1 MDNVPVPTVETV
13 VKRYEALLRMSAS
26 QTLQTP
32 QDIAQKLANE
42 LHSLLDF
49 DFFEALVFEQNT
61 CEVLWRCMD
70 MDQRPWLD
78 ERMEETPAWWV
89 HQNQQRLIITDWDAD
104 DRFSWL
110 RDGLREHGVEVCSI
124 CSLPLTTPQRS
135 LGVLFVANRTYKE
148 YSEEEIHFLSFLA
161 DGLAFALGNAF
172 NYEASCRAQAELE
185 LQNSHQKLLLEL
197 TNRVASNL
205 DLRELLRAISASVRQ
220 TMDCDM
226 AGVSLL
232 DSVSSQ
238 FQIYAIDSPDSRGFI
253 QEESTAPV
261 EGPIAIALETLR
273 PVIKNSFSPAEPES
287 TMYQRAVAEGIKSTC
302 LVPLVSRGRA
312 LGILALGRR
321 KESLFKEE
329 DAEFLMQV
337 GGQLALAIENAL
349 AYREIADLKD
359 KLAQEK
365 LYLEEEIRTDKNFEQ
380 IIGKSAP
387 LRHVLQMVE
396 TVAPSD
402 STALLLG
409 ETGTGKE
416 LIARAIHDHSPRK
429 GRTFVRINCAAI
441 PAGLLESEL
450 FGHEKGAFTGA
461 ISQKIGRL
469 ELADQGTLFLD
480 EVGDIP
486 LEMQPK
492 LLRVLQEREFERL
505 GSTHTR
511 KVNVRLVAATN
522 RDLEAMIAARE
533 FRSDL
538 FYRLNVFPIHIPP
551 LRERREDIPLL
562 VRYFVEKFAR
572 RMQKRI
578 DTIPAA
584 AMKKLTGWEWP
595 GNIRELENFIERAV
609 ILTRGKTLEVPLGEV
624 RRALKDPLT
633 SRSTP
638 QQREEIARIVRE
650 TIGELNMSAN
660 SGSEYDKKPRREI
673 VHTTRETANE
683 LNGGIVA
690 NRGTEYDEKRRQ
702 EITRILIETKGR
714 VGGPHGAA
722 ARAGLHRTT
731 LLSRMRKLGIDPKD
745 YSS

>member
-26 QTLQTP
+26 HALQTP

-49 DFFEALVFEQNT
+49 DFFEVLVFEENT

-78 ERMEETPAWWV
+78 ARMEETPPWWV
-89 HQNQQRLIITDWDAD
+89 HQNQQWLTIADWDAD
-104 DRFSWL
+104 DRFLWL
-110 RDGLREHGVEVCSI
+110 RDGLREHGIEVRSI
-124 CSLPLTTPQRS
+124 CTLPLSTPQRR
-135 LGVLFVANRTYKE
+135 LGVLFVANRTPRE

-185 LQNSHQKLLLEL
+185 LQNSRQKLLLEL
-197 TNRVASNL
+197 TNQVASNL

-220 TMDCDM
+220 TMDCDLV
-226 AGVSLL
+226 GVSLL
-232 DSVSSQ
+232 DSQSSQ
-238 FQIYAIDSPDSRGFI
+238 FQIYAIDSPDSRGFL
-253 QEESTAPV
+253 QEETTSPI
-261 EGPIAIALETLR
+261 EGPVAIALETLR

-321 KESLFKEE
+321 MESLFKEE

-429 GRTFVRINCAAI
+429 DRTFVRISCAAI

-562 VRYFVEKFAR
+562 VRYFVQKYAR
-572 RMQKRI
+572 RMQKQI
-578 DTIPAA
+578 DTIPSAA
-584 AMKKLTGWEWP
+584 LKKLAGWAWP

-609 ILTRGKTLEVPLGEV
+609 ILTRGKALEVPLGEV
-624 RRALKDPLT
+624 HHALKDPFRR
-633 SRSTP
+633 RSTP
-638 QQREEIARIVRE
+638 PEREEIASIVRE
-650 TIGELNMSAN
+650 TIGEFNRSP
-660 SGSEYDKKPRREI
+660 SGDEQYSKNQRQGIP
-673 VHTTRETANE
+673 HTVQETADR
-683 LNGGIVA
+683 LNGGIAA
-690 NRGTEYDEKRRQ
+690 NRGTEFDEKRRQ
-702 EITRILIETKGR
+702 EIIRVLIETKGR
-714 VGGPHGAA
+714 VGGPNGAA

-731 LLSRMRKLGIDPKD
+731 LLSRMKKLGIDPREF
-745 YSS
+745 SA

>member
-1 MDNVPVPTVETV
+1 MVDVPIPAIETV
-13 VKRYEALLRMSAS
+13 VKRYEALLRLSAS
-26 QTLQTP
+26 LTPQTP
-32 QDIAQKLANE
+32 KEMAQKLASE
-42 LHSLLDF
+42 LHSLFDF
-49 DFFEALVFEQNT
+49 DFFEVLVYEQNT
-61 CEVLWRCMD
+61 AEVLWRCMD
-70 MDQRPWLD
+70 MDQSSWVNA
-78 ERMEETPAWWV
+78 RMEETPAWWV
-89 HQNQQRLIITDWDAD
+89 HQNQQQLAIADWDAD
-104 DRFSWL
+104 DRFLWL
-110 RDGLREHGVEVCSI
+110 RDGLREHGIEVRSI
-124 CSLPLTTPQRS
+124 CALPLATPQRR
-135 LGVLFVANRTYKE
+135 LGVLFVANRQPQE

-161 DGLAFALGNAF
+161 DGLAFTLGNAF
-172 NYEASCRAQAELE
+172 NFEASCRAQAELE
-185 LQNSHQKLLLEL
+185 LQNSRQKLLLEL
-197 TNRVASNL
+197 TNRIASNL

-232 DSVSSQ
+232 DSESRQ
-238 FQIYAIDSPDSRGFI
+238 FQIYAIDSPESRGFL
-253 QEESTAPV
+253 QEETTSPV
-261 EGPIAIALETLR
+261 EGPTAIALETLQ
-273 PVIKNSFSPAEPES
+273 PVIRSSLSPTEPES
-287 TMYQRAVAEGIKSTC
+287 TMYQRAVAEGIKSSC

-321 KESLFKEE
+321 TENLFKEE
-329 DAEFLMQV
+329 DAEFLLQV
-337 GGQLALAIENAL
+337 GSQVAVAIENAL
-349 AYREIADLKD
+349 AYREIAELKD

-380 IIGKSAP
+380 IIGKSSP
-387 LRHVLQMVE
+387 LQHVLEMVE

-402 STALLLG
+402 STTLLLG

-416 LIARAIHDHSPRK
+416 LIARAIHDHSLRK
-429 GRTFVRINCAAI
+429 DRTFVRINCAAI

-486 LEMQPK
+486 IEMQPK

-511 KVNVRLVAATN
+511 KVNVRVVAATN

-538 FYRLNVFPIHIPP
+538 FYRLNVFPIHIPA

-578 DTIPAA
+578 DTIPSAA
-584 AMKKLTGWEWP
+584 LKKLTSWEWP

-609 ILTRGKTLEVPLGEV
+609 ILTRGKALEVPLGEV
-624 RRALKDPLT
+624 QRALKDPLT
-633 SRSTP
+633 ARSTP
-638 QQREEIARIVRE
+638 QGREEIARIVRE
-650 TIGELNMSAN
+650 TIGELNIS
-660 SGSEYDKKPRREI
+660 
-673 VHTTRETANE
+673 T
-683 LNGGIVA
+683 NGGREYNKKQRKENTLTARARADEWNVGIAA

-702 EITRILIETKGR
+702 EIIRILIETKGR
-714 VGGPHGAA
+714 VGGANGAA
-722 ARAGLHRTT
+722 VRAGLQRTT
-731 LLSRMRKLGIDPKD
+731 LLSRMRKLGIDPREFH
-745 YSS
+745 S

>member
-1 MDNVPVPTVETV
+1 M

-32 QDIAQKLANE
+32 QDIARKLANE

-49 DFFEALVFEQNT
+49 DFFDTLVYEQDT
-61 CEVLWRCMD
+61 HEVLWRCKD
-70 MDQRPWLD
+70 MDQKSWLD
-78 ERMEETPAWWV
+78 GRMEETPAWWV
-89 HQNQQRLIITDWDAD
+89 HQNQQRLTIADWDTD

-110 RDGLREHGVEVCSI
+110 RDELREHGMEVRSI
-124 CSLPLTTPQRS
+124 CALPLTTPQRR
-135 LGVLFVANRTYKE
+135 LGVLFLANRQPQE
-148 YSEEEIHFLSFLA
+148 YSEEEVHFLSFLA
-161 DGLAFALGNAF
+161 EGLAFALGNAF

-232 DSVSSQ
+232 DSTSSE
-238 FQIYAIDSPDSRGFI
+238 FQIYAIDSPDSRGFL
-253 QEESTAPV
+253 QEETTSPV
-261 EGPIAIALETLR
+261 EGPAARALETLR
-273 PVIKNSFSPAEPES
+273 PVTINSLVPAEPES

-321 KESLFKEE
+321 IEDLFKEE

-337 GGQLALAIENAL
+337 GSQLALAIENAL

-365 LYLEEEIRTDKNFEQ
+365 LYLEDEIRTDKNFEQ
-380 IIGKSAP
+380 IVGKSAP
-387 LRHVLQMVE
+387 LRHVLEMVE

-416 LIARAIHDHSPRK
+416 LVARAIHDHSPRK
-429 GRTFVRINCAAI
+429 DRTFVRINCAAI

-486 LEMQPK
+486 LEMQAK

-511 KVNVRLVAATN
+511 KVNVRVVAATN

-562 VRYFVEKFAR
+562 VRYFVQKYAR

-578 DTIPAA
+578 DTIPSAA
-584 AMKKLTGWEWP
+584 LKKLTGWAWP

-609 ILTRGKTLEVPLGEV
+609 ILTRGKVLEVPLGEV
-624 RRALKDPLT
+624 HRTLKDPLT
-633 SRSTP
+633 ARPTP
-638 QQREEIARIVRE
+638 QAREEIARIVRE
-650 TIGELNMSAN
+650 TIGELKMSEN
-660 SGSEYDKKPRREI
+660 GSVEHEKMQRQEI
-673 VHTTRETANE
+673 TRAVRETANQ
-683 LNGGIVA
+683 LNSSGA
-690 NRGTEYDEKRRQ
+690 ASRGAEYDEKRRQ
-702 EITRILIETKGR
+702 DIIRILIETKGR
-714 VGGPHGAA
+714 VGGPNGAA
-722 ARAGLHRTT
+722 ALAGLHRTT
-731 LLSRMRKLGIDPKD
+731 LLSRMRKLGIDPREFTA
-745 YSS
+745 

>member
-1 MDNVPVPTVETV
+1 MTKPATETV

-26 QTLQTP
+26 QSPQTP
-32 QDIAQKLANE
+32 KDIARKLASE

-49 DFFEALVFEQNT
+49 DSFEVLVYKQDTSEL
-61 CEVLWRCMD
+61 LWRCMD
-70 MDQRPWLD
+70 IDQTSWLD
-78 ERMEETPAWWV
+78 AWAEETPAWWV
-89 HQNQQRLIITDWDAD
+89 RQNQQRLIITDWNRD

-110 RDGLREHGVEVCSI
+110 RDALRARGIEIRSFCV
-124 CSLPLTTPQRS
+124 LPLTTPQSRM
-135 LGVLFVANRTYKE
+135 GVLLVANQHPRK
-148 YSEEEIHFLSFLA
+148 YSEEEIRFLSFLA
-161 DGLAFALGNAF
+161 DGLAYALGNAF
-172 NYEASCRAQAELE
+172 NFEASCRAKAELE
-185 LQNSHQKLLLEL
+185 LQNARLKLLLEL
-197 TNRVASNL
+197 TNQVTSNL
-205 DLRELLRAISASVRQ
+205 DLRDLLRTISASVRQ

-226 AGVSLL
+226 VGVSLL
-232 DSVSSQ
+232 DSASGE
-238 FQIYAIDSPDSRGFI
+238 FQIYAIDSPDSRGFL
-253 QEESTAPV
+253 QEETTTPV
-261 EGPIAIALETLR
+261 EGHAVKAALETLR
-273 PVIKNSFSPAEPES
+273 PAIMNTLALADTGSA
-287 TMYQRAVAEGIKSTC
+287 MYQRIVAEGIKSTC

-321 KESLFKEE
+321 MEGLFKEE
-329 DAEFLMQV
+329 DADFLMQV
-337 GGQLALAIENAL
+337 GGQLALAVENAL

-365 LYLEEEIRTDKNFEQ
+365 LYLEEEIRSEMNFEQ
-380 IIGKSAP
+380 IIGKSLP
-387 LRHVLQMVE
+387 LRHVLEMVE

-416 LIARAIHDHSPRK
+416 LVARAIHDNSPRK
-429 GRTFVRINCAAI
+429 DRTFVRINCAAI

-469 ELADQGTLFLD
+469 ELADRGTLFLD

-511 KVNVRLVAATN
+511 RVNVRLVAATN

-533 FRSDL
+533 FRNDL
-538 FYRLNVFPIHIPP
+538 YYRLNVFPIHIPP

-562 VRYFVEKFAR
+562 VRYFVQKFAR
-572 RMQKRI
+572 KMKKQI

-584 AMKKLTGWEWP
+584 AMRKLVGWEWP
-595 GNIRELENFIERAV
+595 GNIRELENFIERSV
-609 ILTRGKTLEVPLGEV
+609 ILTRGKALEVPLGEV
-624 RRALKDPLT
+624 HRALKDPLT
-633 SRSTP
+633 DRSRP
-638 QQREEIARIVRE
+638 QEREEIARIVRE
-650 TIGELNMSAN
+650 TIGELNMPAN
-660 SGSEYDKKPRREI
+660 SGREFYKKQRQDLAR
-673 VHTTRETANE
+673 TAQNTADE
-683 LNGGIVA
+683 LNGGIA
-690 NRGTEYDEKRRQ
+690 ASHGTKHDEKRRQ

-714 VGGPHGAA
+714 VGGPDGAA

-731 LLSRMRKLGIDPKD
+731 LLSRMRKLGIDPREF
-745 YSS
+745 SS

>member
-1 MDNVPVPTVETV
+1 MDNVPVPAVETV

-26 QTLQTP
+26 LSPQTP
-32 QDIAQKLANE
+32 EDMAQKLASE
-42 LHSLLDF
+42 LHSLF
-49 DFFEALVFEQNT
+49 DFRFFEVLVYKQDAS
-61 CEVLWRCMD
+61 EVLWRCAD
-70 MDQRPWLD
+70 TNQSSWLD
-78 ERMEETPAWWV
+78 ARIEETPGWWIY
-89 HQNQQRLIITDWDAD
+89 QNQQRLAIVDWDRD

-110 RDGLREHGVEVCSI
+110 RDALRTRGIEVRSFCA
-124 CSLPLTTPQRS
+124 LPLTTPQSR
-135 LGVLFVANRTYKE
+135 LGALVVANQQPQE
-148 YSEEEIHFLSFLA
+148 YPEEEIHFLSFLA

-172 NYEASCRAQAELE
+172 NFEASCRTQAELE

-220 TMDCDM
+220 TMDCDL

-232 DSVSSQ
+232 DPVSGQ
-238 FQIYAIDSPDSRGFI
+238 FQIYAIDSPDSHGFL
-253 QEESTAPV
+253 QEESTSPV
-261 EGPIAIALETLR
+261 DELTAIALETLR
-273 PVIKNSFSPAEPES
+273 PVIMNSLVPTEPES
-287 TMYQRAVAEGIKSTC
+287 TMYQRAVAEGIKSAC

-321 KESLFKEE
+321 IENLFKEE

-337 GGQLALAIENAL
+337 GSQLAVAVENAL
-349 AYREIADLKD
+349 AYRVIAELKD

-365 LYLEEEIRTDKNFEQ
+365 LYLEEEIRSDKNFEQ

-387 LRHVLQMVE
+387 LRHVLEMVE
-396 TVAPSD
+396 TVASSD
-402 STALLLG
+402 STVLLLG

-429 GRTFVRINCAAI
+429 DRTFVRINCAAI

-562 VRYFVEKFAR
+562 VRYFVQKFAQ

-578 DTIPAA
+578 DTIPSAA
-584 AMKKLTGWEWP
+584 LKKLTSWAWP

-609 ILTRGKTLEVPLGEV
+609 ILTRGKALEVPLGEV
-624 RRALKDPLT
+624 HRAPKDTLAR
-633 SRSTP
+633 RSTP
-638 QQREEIARIVRE
+638 LERDEIARIVRE
-650 TIGELNMSAN
+650 TIGELNISTN
-660 SGSEYDKKPRREI
+660 GGGQYSKKQRQEITRTAREAAD
-673 VHTTRETANE
+673 R
-683 LNGGIVA
+683 LNGGIAA
-690 NRGTEYDEKRRQ
+690 NRGAEYDEKRRQ
-702 EITRILIETKGR
+702 EIIRILIETKGR
-714 VGGPHGAA
+714 VGGPDGAA
-722 ARAGLHRTT
+722 ARTGLPRTT
-731 LLSRMRKLGIDPKD
+731 LLSRMRKLGIDPREFT
-745 YSS
+745 S

>member
-1 MDNVPVPTVETV
+1 MSHVLKPAIETM

-26 QTLQTP
+26 QILQTP

-49 DFFEALVFEQNT
+49 DFFDVLVFEQNT

-70 MDQRPWLD
+70 MDQRSWLA

-89 HQNQQRLIITDWDAD
+89 HQNQQRLTIADWDAD
-104 DRFSWL
+104 DRFLWL
-110 RDGLREHGVEVCSI
+110 RDGLRERGNGVCSV
-124 CSLPLTTPQRS
+124 CALPLTTPQRS
-135 LGVLFVANRTYKE
+135 LGVLFIANRVPQK

-185 LQNSHQKLLLEL
+185 LQNSRQKLLLEL
-197 TNRVASNL
+197 TNQVASNL

-232 DSVSSQ
+232 DSVSGQ
-238 FQIYAIDSPDSRGFI
+238 FQIYAIDSPDSRGFL
-253 QEESTAPV
+253 QEETTAPV
-261 EGPIAIALETLR
+261 EGPAAIALETLR
-273 PVIKNSFSPAEPES
+273 PVIRNSFSPVEPES
-287 TMYQRAVAEGIKSTC
+287 TMYQRAVAEGIKSIC

-321 KESLFKEE
+321 MESLFNEE

-365 LYLEEEIRTDKNFEQ
+365 LYLEEEIRSDKNFEL
-380 IIGKSAP
+380 IIGKSTP
-387 LRHVLQMVE
+387 LRHVLEMVE
-396 TVAPSD
+396 TVAPND

-416 LIARAIHDHSPRK
+416 LIARAIHDHSKRK
-429 GRTFVRINCAAI
+429 DRTFVRINCAAI

-486 LEMQPK
+486 LDMQAK

-522 RDLEAMIAARE
+522 RDLETMIAARE

-578 DTIPAA
+578 ETIPAA

-609 ILTRGKTLEVPLGEV
+609 ILTRGKALEVPFGEV
-624 RRALKDPLT
+624 RHALKDPLVA
-633 SRSTP
+633 RSTP
-638 QQREEIARIVRE
+638 QEREEIARIVRE
-650 TIGELNMSAN
+650 TIGELNISTN
-660 SGSEYDKKPRREI
+660 GGREHSKKQRQEI
-673 VHTTRETANE
+673 TRIAPETADR
-683 LNGGIVA
+683 LNGGIA
-690 NRGTEYDEKRRQ
+690 ASRGAEYDEKRRQ

-714 VGGPHGAA
+714 VGGPNGAA

-731 LLSRMRKLGIDPKD
+731 LLSRIRKLGIDPKNF
-745 YSS
+745 SS

>member
-1 MDNVPVPTVETV
+1 M

-32 QDIAQKLANE
+32 QDIARKLANE

-49 DFFEALVFEQNT
+49 DFFETLVYEQDT
-61 CEVLWRCMD
+61 HEVLWRCKD
-70 MDQRPWLD
+70 MDQKSWLD
-78 ERMEETPAWWV
+78 ERMEETPLWWV
-89 HQNQQRLIITDWDAD
+89 HQNQQRLTIADWDAD
-104 DRFSWL
+104 DRFAWL
-110 RDGLREHGVEVCSI
+110 RDELREHGIEVRSI
-124 CSLPLTTPQRS
+124 CALPLTTPQRR
-135 LGVLFVANRTYKE
+135 LGVLFVANQQPQE

-161 DGLAFALGNAF
+161 EGLAFALGNAF
-172 NYEASCRAQAELE
+172 NYESSCRAQAELE

-232 DSVSSQ
+232 DSTSSE
-238 FQIYAIDSPDSRGFI
+238 FQIYAIDSPDSRGFL
-253 QEESTAPV
+253 QEETTSPV
-261 EGPIAIALETLR
+261 EGPAARALETLR
-273 PVIKNSFSPAEPES
+273 PVTINSLVPAEPES

-321 KESLFKEE
+321 IEDLFKEE

-337 GGQLALAIENAL
+337 GSQLALAIENAL

-365 LYLEEEIRTDKNFEQ
+365 LYLEDEIRTDKNFEQ
-380 IIGKSAP
+380 IVGKSAP
-387 LRHVLQMVE
+387 LRHVLEMVE

-416 LIARAIHDHSPRK
+416 LVARAIHDHSPRK
-429 GRTFVRINCAAI
+429 DRTFVRINCAAI

-486 LEMQPK
+486 LEMQAK

-511 KVNVRLVAATN
+511 KVNVRVVVATN

-562 VRYFVEKFAR
+562 VRYFVQKYAR

-578 DTIPAA
+578 DTIPSAA
-584 AMKKLTGWEWP
+584 LKKLTGWAWP

-609 ILTRGKTLEVPLGEV
+609 ILTRGKVLEVPLGEV
-624 RRALKDPLT
+624 HRTLKDPLT
-633 SRSTP
+633 ARPTP
-638 QQREEIARIVRE
+638 QAREEIARIVRE
-650 TIGELNMSAN
+650 TIGELKMSEN
-660 SGSEYDKKPRREI
+660 GSVEHEKMQLQKIART
-673 VHTTRETANE
+673 VRETANQ
-683 LNGGIVA
+683 LNSGGAAI
-690 NRGTEYDEKRRQ
+690 RGAEYDEKRRQ
-702 EITRILIETKGR
+702 DIIRILIETKGR
-714 VGGPHGAA
+714 VGGPNGAA
-722 ARAGLHRTT
+722 ALAGLHRTT
-731 LLSRMRKLGIDPKD
+731 LLSRMRKLGIDPREFTA
-745 YSS
+745 

>member
-1 MDNVPVPTVETV
+1 MGHVLKPATETV
-13 VKRYEALLRMSAS
+13 VKRYEALLRLSAS
-26 QTLQTP
+26 LSPQTP
-32 QDIAQKLANE
+32 KEMAQKLASE
-42 LHSLLDF
+42 LHSLLEF
-49 DFFEALVFEQNT
+49 DFFEVFVYEQDTN
-61 CEVLWRCMD
+61 EVLWRCMD
-70 MDQRPWLD
+70 TDRASWVD
-78 ERMEETPAWWV
+78 ARMEETPAWWV
-89 HQNQQRLIITDWDAD
+89 HQNQQRLTIADWDRD

-110 RDGLREHGVEVCSI
+110 RDGLRERGIEIRSI
-124 CSLPLTTPQRS
+124 CALPLATPQSR
-135 LGVLFVANRTYKE
+135 LGALLIANRQPQK
-148 YSEEEIHFLSFLA
+148 YSEEEINFLSFLA

-172 NYEASCRAQAELE
+172 NFEASCRAQAELE
-185 LQNSHQKLLLEL
+185 LQNTHQKLLLEL

-205 DLRELLRAISASVRQ
+205 DLRELLRTISASVRQ

-232 DSVSSQ
+232 DSSSGQ
-238 FQIYAIDSPDSRGFI
+238 FRIYAIDSPDSRGFI

-261 EGPIAIALETLR
+261 EGLIAGVLETLR
-273 PVIKNSFSPAEPES
+273 PVTTNSLTPSEPES
-287 TMYQRAVAEGIKSTC
+287 TMYQRAVAGIKSTC

-312 LGILALGRR
+312 LGLLALGRR
-321 KESLFKEE
+321 NENTFKEE
-329 DAEFLMQV
+329 DSDFLMQI

-387 LRHVLQMVE
+387 LRHVLEMVQ

-416 LIARAIHDHSPRK
+416 LIARAIHDHSQRK

-441 PAGLLESEL
+441 PTGLLESEL

-572 RMQKRI
+572 QMQKQI
-578 DTIPAA
+578 DTIPSAA
-584 AMKKLTGWEWP
+584 LKKLSGWEWP
-595 GNIRELENFIERAV
+595 GNIRELENFIERSV
-609 ILTRGKTLEVPLGEV
+609 ILTRGKALEMPLSEV
-624 RRALKDPLT
+624 RRAPKEPLA
-633 SRSTP
+633 SRAAP
-638 QQREEIARIVRE
+638 QDREEIARIVRE
-650 TIGELNMSAN
+650 TIGELNKGIST
-660 SGSEYDKKPRREI
+660 SRRRE
-673 VHTTRETANE
+673 E
-683 LNGGIVA
+683 
-690 NRGTEYDEKRRQ
+690 DEEQRQ
-702 EITRILIETKGR
+702 EITRILRETKGR
-714 VGGPHGAA
+714 VGGPDGAA
-722 ARAGLHRTT
+722 AQAGLNRTT
-731 LLSRMRKLGIDPKD
+731 LISRMKKLGIDPRQF
-745 YSS
+745 SS

>member
-1 MDNVPVPTVETV
+1 MRHVSKPTIETV
-13 VKRYEALLRMSAS
+13 VKRYETLLRMSAS

-32 QDIAQKLANE
+32 QDIARELANE

-49 DFFEALVFEQNT
+49 DFFEVLVYEQDSR
-61 CEVLWRCMD
+61 EVLWRCMD
-70 MDQRPWLD
+70 MGQRPWLD
-78 ERMEETPAWWV
+78 ARMEETPAWWV
-89 HQNQQRLIITDWDAD
+89 HQNQQRFTTADWDAD

-110 RDGLREHGVEVCSI
+110 RDGLRENGIEIRSI
-124 CSLPLTTPQRS
+124 CALPLTTPQRH
-135 LGVLFVANRTYKE
+135 LGTLFVANRRPQK

-161 DGLAFALGNAF
+161 EGLAFALGNAF

-185 LQNSHQKLLLEL
+185 LQNTRQKLLLEL
-197 TNRVASNL
+197 TNRVASSL
-205 DLRELLRAISASVRQ
+205 DLRELLRTISASVRQ

-232 DSVSSQ
+232 DFASGQ
-238 FQIYAIDSPDSRGFI
+238 FRIYAIDSPDSLGFL
-253 QEESTAPV
+253 QEEATSPV
-261 EGPIAIALETLR
+261 EGPAATALETLR
-273 PVIKNSFSPAEPES
+273 PVIMNSLTPPSPES
-287 TMYQRAVAEGIKSTC
+287 MMYQRAVAEGIKSSC
-302 LVPLVSRGRA
+302 LVPLVSHGRA
-312 LGILALGRR
+312 LGILALCRR
-321 KESLFKEE
+321 VEDLFKEE

-337 GGQLALAIENAL
+337 GNQLAVAVENAL
-349 AYREIADLKD
+349 AYREIANLKD

-387 LRHVLQMVE
+387 LQHVLKMVE

-402 STALLLG
+402 STVLLLG

-416 LIARAIHDHSPRK
+416 LIARAIHDHSQRK
-429 GRTFVRINCAAI
+429 DRTFVRINCAAI

-461 ISQKIGRL
+461 ISQKMGRL

-538 FYRLNVFPIHIPP
+538 FYRLNVFPIRVPP
-551 LRERREDIPLL
+551 LRERRDDIPLL

-572 RMQKRI
+572 QMQKQI
-578 DTIPAA
+578 DTIPSAA
-584 AMKKLTGWEWP
+584 LKKLSSWEWL
-595 GNIRELENFIERAV
+595 GNIRELENFIERSV
-609 ILTRGKTLEVPLGEV
+609 ILTRGKALEVPLGEV
-624 RRALKDPLT
+624 RRVPKEPLVGRAA
-633 SRSTP
+633 S
-638 QQREEIARIVRE
+638 QNREEIARIVRE
-650 TIGELNMSAN
+650 TIGELN
-660 SGSEYDKKPRREI
+660 K
-673 VHTTRETANE
+673 
-683 LNGGIVA
+683 GISTS
-690 NRGTEYDEKRRQ
+690 RSKEEDEKRRQ
-702 EITRILIETKGR
+702 EITGILRETKGR
-714 VGGPHGAA
+714 VGGPDGAA
-722 ARAGLHRTT
+722 ARAGLNRTT
-731 LLSRMRKLGIDPKD
+731 LISRMKKLGIDPRQF
-745 YSS
+745 SS

>member
-1 MDNVPVPTVETV
+1 MTKPATETV
-13 VKRYEALLRMSAS
+13 VKRYEELLRMSAS
-26 QTLQTP
+26 QSPQTP
-32 QDIAQKLANE
+32 KDMAQRLASE

-49 DFFEALVFEQNT
+49 DSFEVLVYKQDT
-61 CEVLWRCMD
+61 SEVLWRCMD
-70 MDQRPWLD
+70 TDQTSWLD
-78 ERMEETPAWWV
+78 ARAEETPAWWV
-89 HQNQQRLIITDWDAD
+89 RQNQQGLIITDWKQD

-110 RDGLREHGVEVCSI
+110 RDSLRGRGIGIRSFCV
-124 CSLPLTTPQRS
+124 LPLSTPQTRMGAI
-135 LGVLFVANRTYKE
+135 LVASRHPRE
-148 YSEEEIHFLSFLA
+148 YSEEEMRFLSFLA
-161 DGLAFALGNAF
+161 DGLASALSNAF
-172 NYEASCRAQAELE
+172 NFEASCQAKAELE
-185 LQNSHQKLLLEL
+185 LQNARLKLLLEL
-197 TNRVASNL
+197 TNQVTSNL
-205 DLRELLRAISASVRQ
+205 DLRELLRTISASVRQ
-220 TMDCDM
+220 AMDCDM

-232 DSVSSQ
+232 DSARGQ
-238 FQIYAIDSPDSRGFI
+238 FQIYAIDSPDRRGFL
-253 QEESTAPV
+253 QEEFTAPV
-261 EGPIAIALETLR
+261 EGPGAKALETLR
-273 PVIKNSFSPAEPES
+273 PVILNTSSLADSRS
-287 TMYQRAVAEGIKSTC
+287 TMYQRIIAEGIESSC
-302 LVPLVSRGRA
+302 LIPLVSRGRA
-312 LGILALGRR
+312 LGILSLGRR
-321 KESLFKEE
+321 MERLFREE

-337 GGQLALAIENAL
+337 GGQLALAVENAL

-365 LYLEEEIRTDKNFEQ
+365 LYLEEEIRSELNFEQ
-380 IIGKSAP
+380 IIGKSAA
-387 LRHVLQMVE
+387 LRHVLEMVE

-416 LIARAIHDHSPRK
+416 LVARAIHDHSPRK
-429 GRTFVRINCAAI
+429 DRTFVRINCAAI

-533 FRSDL
+533 FRNDL
-538 FYRLNVFPIHIPP
+538 YYRLNVFPIQIPP
-551 LRERREDIPLL
+551 LRERSEDIPLL
-562 VRYFVEKFAR
+562 VRYFVQKFAR
-572 RMQKRI
+572 KMKKQI

-595 GNIRELENFIERAV
+595 GNIRELENFIERSV
-609 ILTRGKTLEVPLGEV
+609 ILTRGKALEVPLGEV
-624 RRALKDPLT
+624 HRALKDPLT
-633 SRSTP
+633 SPSTP
-638 QQREEIARIVRE
+638 KQREEIARIVRE
-650 TIGELNMSAN
+650 TIGDLNMSAS
-660 SGSEYDKKPRREI
+660 SGGESHKNQRQDMTR
-673 VHTTRETANE
+673 TARETADE
-683 LNGGIVA
+683 LNVGIA
-690 NRGTEYDEKRRQ
+690 ASHGTEYDEKRRQ

-714 VGGPHGAA
+714 VGGPDGAA

-731 LLSRMRKLGIDPKD
+731 LLSRMRKLGIDARD
-745 YSS
+745 FSS